1 MDSDTVTN
9 SGGMWWHRNC
19 YHGMVMG
26 WDPRCV
32 GRQPSGSCARTSQVE
47 PLSTMASWHGHGK
60 SFWAATHQPK
70 HMAGCLRTNI
80 LDHPRT
86 CNPLKCANSVTA
98 VPWNPVPLVGALPCP
113 QRSIQSIHLQ
123 LMASEGGVV
132 WNRPATLETSGR
144 SGDVG
149 EIWIEK
155 QDETGQ
161 VAPSSRGFVGL
172 KAACSGTKWLTTAGL
187 TTTPL

>member
-1 MDSDTVTN
+1 
-9 SGGMWWHRNC
+9 
-19 YHGMVMG
+19 
-26 WDPRCV
+26 
-32 GRQPSGSCARTSQVE
+32 
-47 PLSTMASWHGHGK
+47 MASKLPPWDGYGIQAALASAQWPHG
-60 SFWAATHQPK
+60 TV
-70 HMAGCLRTNI
+70 MAGFFGPHTNRNTWLDVLEPTSWII
-80 LDHPRT
+80 LEPAKS
-86 CNPLKCANSVTA
+86 LKCANSVTA